1 MRHHQANRQAGS
13 TSGRTRSPIQYRDL
27 PAAFGQAARHG
38 TARQAGTD
46 DGGLAWNRSRCR
58 RRTPTRRKTQAAGS
72 QLGGRFPAARAQLRQ
87 PVFRERG
94 IGAIQ
99 LQQRTVPSQRTQTGG
114 QAFTLGAIGL
124 QQQAGGQADMGKVSA
139 GFTQQL
145 PGIADGQMQVQ
156 PARQQRQPMPAR

>member
-1 MRHHQANRQAGS
+1 MRHHQANQQAGS

-27 PAAFGQAARHG
+27 PAAFGQTARHG
-38 TARQAGTD
+38 TASQAGTN
-46 DGGLAWNRSRCR
+46 DGGLTRSRSRCR
-58 RRTPTRRKTQAAGS
+58 RRTPARRKTQGVGS
-72 QLGGRFPAARAQLRQ
+72 QLGGWFPATRTQLRQ
-87 PVFRERG
+87 PIFREW
-94 IGAIQ
+94 GAGSVQ